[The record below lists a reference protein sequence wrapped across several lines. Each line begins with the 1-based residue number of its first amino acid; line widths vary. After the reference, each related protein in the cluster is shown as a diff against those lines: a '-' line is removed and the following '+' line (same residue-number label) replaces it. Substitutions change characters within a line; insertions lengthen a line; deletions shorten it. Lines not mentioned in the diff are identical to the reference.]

1 MKIHLWQTPL
11 SLFYG
16 LLACKICVPA
26 FVPFPRHF
34 YIQSHRHPEPPVPV
48 YSRYPIT
55 LPLLHCSQCHICPLP
70 DMNLHLTAHLVLPMH
85 VDPEPLSRLLCL
97 FYSLFHRYSDL
108 FSGNNTS
115 QSDFLYLSANPL
127 IPGSHPDLTLILS
140 SLRQLRFSAASFPAA
155 FRVQNLSFNNP
166 VRLPDYRNSRL
177 LWNIHPP

>member
-1 MKIHLWQTPL
+1 MKIHLCKTPL
-11 SLFYG
+11 SLSYG
-16 LLACKICVPA
+16 LFACRICVPA
-26 FVPFPRHF
+26 FEPFPRHF
-34 YIQSHRHPEPPVPV
+34 YIRSHRHPEPPVPG
-48 YSRYPIT
+48 YFRYTIT

-70 DMNLHLTAHLVLPMH
+70 DMNLHQTARLVLPMH
-85 VDPEPLSRLLCL
+85 VDPEPLLHLLYL

-115 QSDFLYLSANPL
+115 RSHFWYLSVNPL
-127 IPGSHPDLTLILS
+127 IPGSLPDLTLILN

-155 FRVQNLSFNNP
+155 LQVQNLSYNNP